1 MALAGKTLFVT
12 GGSRGIG
19 LAIAKRAA
27 KDGANVVLAAKT
39 ADPHPKLEG
48 TIFTA
53 AEECERLGGKALP
66 LQLNVQDDDAI
77 QEALQKASEH
87 FGGKIDILINN
98 ASAIDN
104 RDTASLPSKKYDLMH
119 SVNSRGTFMMSK
131 FALPY
136 LLKSENPQVLNLSPP
151 VDSLSPPLKPDTGG
165 WFRLCGTGYTMA
177 KFDMTLAALGMAEEM
192 KGKVGFSCLWPKTAI
207 ATAAIDMLAGDAGMQ
222 ASRKVDIMADAAH
235 WILSQRH
242 ESVSGQCFVDE
253 DVISKH
259 LGGPDEL
266 ESYRYAPKSSSPL
279 MPDFYVGDPEDYERK
294 MKAFGMVPEIKV
306 EATSAAVSP
315 STTLEGKTLFV
326 TGGSRG
332 IGLAIAKRAAK
343 DGAVRGVF
351 RFFQIHDTRIRPT
364 LKTSNR
370 TLF

>member
-151 VDSLSPPLKPDTGG
+151 VDSLSSTIET
-165 WFRLCGTGYTMA
+165 RYRRMVS
-177 KFDMTLAALGMAEEM
+177 TLRNGIYD
-192 KGKVGFSCLWPKTAI
+192 GKV
-207 ATAAIDMLAGDAGMQ
+207 
-222 ASRKVDIMADAAH
+222 
-235 WILSQRH
+235 RH
-242 ESVSGQCFVDE
+242 DTC
-253 DVISKH
+253 
-259 LGGPDEL
+259 
-266 ESYRYAPKSSSPL
+266 
-279 MPDFYVGDPEDYERK
+279 
-294 MKAFGMVPEIKV
+294 
-306 EATSAAVSP
+306 
-315 STTLEGKTLFV
+315 
-326 TGGSRG
+326 G
-332 IGLAIAKRAAK
+332 IGY
-343 DGAVRGVF
+343 G
-351 RFFQIHDTRIRPT
+351 
-364 LKTSNR
+364 
-370 TLF
+370 